1 MAAAQENV
9 CPQTVRRVVKEVGKL
24 VSSPIEDIKLHV
36 NEDDITDIQAT
47 ITGPE
52 GTPYEGG
59 QFRLKLV
66 LGSSFPTAPPKG
78 FFITKIFH
86 PNVAKN
92 GAICVNT
99 LKKDWKPSYGIEHV
113 LTVCKCLLIHP
124 NPASALNEEAGKLLL
139 EQYEDFA
146 KRAKMMTEIHARA
159 KDAADA
165 GSGAKGKHSG
175 GADGGPVAKKM
186 KEKGAEGKKALKAQ
200 NKKKNLKRL

>member
-1 MAAAQENV
+1 MASVENIN
-9 CPQTVRRVVKEVGKL
+9 PQTIKRVAKEMRKL
-24 VSSPIEDIKLHV
+24 MTDAPEGIKMHF

-47 ITGPE
+47 IQGPV

-59 QFRLKLV
+59 LFRMKVV
-66 LGSSFPTAPPKG
+66 LGENFPSNPPKG

-99 LKKDWKPSYGIEHV
+99 LKRDWKSDMGIEHV

-139 EQYEDFA
+139 ERYDDFA
-146 KRAKMMTEIHARA
+146 ARAKMMTEVHAMPKNGESR
-159 KDAADA
+159 
-165 GSGAKGKHSG
+165 SKHPS
-175 GADGGPVAKKM
+175 DGDVSAVAKKL
-186 KEKGAEGKKALKAQ
+186 KDKGADL
-200 NKKKNLKRL
+200 KKKEQTKKKKQLKRL